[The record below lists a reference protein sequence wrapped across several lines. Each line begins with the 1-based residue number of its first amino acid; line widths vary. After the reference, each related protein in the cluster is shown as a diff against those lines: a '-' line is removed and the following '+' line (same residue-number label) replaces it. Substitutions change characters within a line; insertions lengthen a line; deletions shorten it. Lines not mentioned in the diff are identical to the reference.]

1 MQKFVRIL
9 KNLLHIHP
17 ELQIEAF
24 TAYYHRLPNKIKVGW
39 FRDGDFIIGEIDDG
53 EHKFKTQAKNTKA
66 FIDMVND
73 AIYTMHDI
81 PEDYIDELSRIKA
94 YTPTS
99 AELEKLSNKNIKS
112 SLFNL
117 NRKKELQV
125 A

>member
-17 ELQIEAF
+17 ELQKEAF
-24 TAYYHRLPNKIKVGW
+24 TAYFHKLPNKIKVGW

-53 EHKFKTQAKNTKA
+53 EHKFKTQAKNTKS

-73 AIYTMHDI
+73 AIYTMYDI
-81 PEDYIDELSRIKA
+81 PEDYIDELSKYKA
-94 YTPTS
+94 YIPAP
-99 AELEKLSNKNIKS
+99 AELKKLSNKDIKS
-112 SLFNL
+112 SLLNL